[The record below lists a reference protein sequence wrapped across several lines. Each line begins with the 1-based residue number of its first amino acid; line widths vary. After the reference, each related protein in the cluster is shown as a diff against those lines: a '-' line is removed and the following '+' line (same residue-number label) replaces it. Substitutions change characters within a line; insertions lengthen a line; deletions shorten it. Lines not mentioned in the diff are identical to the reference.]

1 MSGRYV
7 IYGAGAVGGV
17 IGGCLAV
24 SGHQVALIARGAH
37 LAAIQERGLE
47 LHLPEAA
54 VHQVRV
60 PAAASPA
67 ELDLD
72 TGDVVILA
80 MKSQDTEAALVEL
93 AASAPHEIAVVCA
106 QNGVENERLALRRF
120 ANTYGLCVMLP
131 ALHLEPGV
139 VEGSGAPVAGVL
151 DVGRYPLGAD
161 ATAIQVAEALTKSG
175 FRSEADPSIMRYKYA
190 KLRLNTQNAL
200 EAACGRAQRGS
211 DIGARAMAEAL
222 QVFDAAGID
231 VATRDEEAERRGD
244 FGIVEVR
251 GRRRPGGSSWQSLAR
266 NQGSIEAD
274 HLNGEVVLLGR
285 QLGVPTPVNE
295 ALRRIANNLA
305 RSGREPGTVPI
316 EDVEQLITELS

>member
-1 MSGRYV
+1 
-7 IYGAGAVGGV
+7 
-17 IGGCLAV
+17 
-24 SGHQVALIARGAH
+24 
-37 LAAIQERGLE
+37 
-47 LHLPEAA
+47 
-54 VHQVRV
+54 
-60 PAAASPA
+60 
-67 ELDLD
+67 
-72 TGDVVILA
+72 
-80 MKSQDTEAALVEL
+80 
-93 AASAPHEIAVVCA
+93 
-106 QNGVENERLALRRF
+106 
-120 ANTYGLCVMLP
+120 
-131 ALHLEPGV
+131 
-139 VEGSGAPVAGVL
+139 
-151 DVGRYPLGAD
+151 
-161 ATAIQVAEALTKSG
+161 
-175 FRSEADPSIMRYKYA
+175 MRYKYA

-295 ALRRIANNLA
+295 ALRRIANDLA